1 MHTTN
6 LSLFPI
12 TFWLTFIYAIF
23 NNLQRKVKCVFTTNC
38 MLIKKKNK
46 EKEECTLPSKL
57 WKTCSELSRVIMEC
71 LTYINNPQRSW
82 VQTSCLLHN
91 LTRKKFK
98 RLLPVSWTRP
108 SSRAKHRANWLA
120 VRITFF
126 VRSVFS
132 AEIQFRKI
140 SSSKNLQLPFCWK
153 CQWNSWSKVKGLSK
167 RATGFNRW
175 ADFANWTSSWKIEI
189 LP

>member
-12 TFWLTFIYAIF
+12 TFWLTFVYAIF

-38 MLIKKKNK
+38 MLIKKKKNK

-57 WKTCSELSRVIMEC
+57 GKTCSELSRVIMDC

-91 LTRKKFK
+91 LTRNKFK
-98 RLLPVSWTRP
+98 RLLLVSWTRP

-120 VRITFF
+120 VRIFF
-126 VRSVFS
+126 LWDVFS
-132 AEIQFRKI
+132 VKKFSSERLAQLKLSYPSAENVNETPGAMSR
-140 SSSKNLQLPFCWK
+140 
-153 CQWNSWSKVKGLSK
+153 V
-167 RATGFNRW
+167 
-175 ADFANWTSSWKIEI
+175 
-189 LP
+189 